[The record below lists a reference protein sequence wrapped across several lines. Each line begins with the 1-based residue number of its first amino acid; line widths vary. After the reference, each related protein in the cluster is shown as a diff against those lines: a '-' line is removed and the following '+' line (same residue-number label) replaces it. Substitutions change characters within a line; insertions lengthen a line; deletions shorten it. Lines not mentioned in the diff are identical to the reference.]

1 MQERKLVVTAKTTFD
16 EFQGWMLTD
25 ERTRALDRSNLLMV
39 YESLREKAVEEERER
54 QRAEEQKVH
63 LQCADEFSIVT
74 FRKSV

>member
-1 MQERKLVVTAKTTFD
+1 MTAKTTFD

-63 LQCADEFSIVT
+63 L
-74 FRKSV
+74 